1 MSVLLKVEGWRI
13 GWNPN
18 AAEFK
23 GLVGTDDWAIELTET
38 ELNDFLPVRTASRN
52 NQPVG
57 KRIDGRGENLL

>member
-1 MSVLLKVEGWRI
+1 MERVKSGA
-13 GWNPN
+13 GCSWNPN

-38 ELNDFLPVRTASRN
+38 ELNDFLPVVRTASRN

-57 KRIDGRGENLL
+57 KRIGRGENLL

>member
-1 MSVLLKVEGWRI
+1 VERLCI

-38 ELNDFLPVRTASRN
+38 ELNDFALLSGQLVETISQLASELMDEE
-52 NQPVG
+52 
-57 KRIDGRGENLL
+57 KISL